1 MALTLIS
8 GAAAAEPGVSLKL
21 AQQRAQSLSALEY
34 QLELQVPGERS
45 APIEGK
51 MTIRFHYRADGQSLQ
66 IDFRQTPE
74 HLLTVSVNG
83 QPVDYQQTQEHIL
96 LPANSLRSGANK
108 VVLAFL
114 AGDGSLNRNED
125 YLYTLFV
132 PDRARTAFP
141 LFDQPDLKSRISL
154 SLVLPPGWT
163 ALANAAL
170 LQKEQ
175 QGSNLRWTFAPTEP
189 ISSYLFAF
197 VAGDFAT
204 QTREVN
210 GRSMTMLHRETDTAK
225 VARNLDAIFD
235 LHGQAL
241 SWMEA
246 YTGISLP
253 FSKLDFALIPSFQ
266 YGGMEHTGAIGYRAS
281 SLLLEAEP
289 TQVQLLSRASLIAHE
304 VAHMWFGNLV
314 TMAWFND
321 VWTKEVFANF
331 MAAKIVNPAF
341 PQINHDLNF
350 LVRHYPGAYSVD
362 RTAGA
367 NPIRQDLA
375 NLNLAGQLYGP
386 IIYQKAPI
394 MMRQLERVLGEAKFR
409 KGMRQYLSTHAY
421 GNATWP
427 ELVDILDALSDTD
440 LKTWSEVWVNTPGRP
455 QFTTARRGEKLEIL
469 QTDPAD
475 KGRVWTQHFT
485 VRPLSGGSLP
495 IASTAHSTALTTST
509 AAGSL
514 LLNADGRGYGL
525 FPASLAQLDI
535 WQDLTLLERGSSLV
549 NIYENVLEGRI
560 KPASYLRQL
569 LPLIRT
575 ESEPL
580 ILDLALAQLYRIHTS
595 LLTEATRKQSLADIE
610 SALWDTI
617 ELSLENRR
625 QLYESYSAIAQ
636 SPPAMTH
643 LKALWTGELKLQG
656 LTLSERDRIR
666 LAEILAIRLPAEA
679 AAIIATQLQNT
690 RNPDDLRRL
699 QFIAPSLSPDART
712 RDAFFASLAQESNRQ
727 TENWVLD
734 GLRNLHHPS
743 RTGHSVRY
751 LGESLALLEEIQVTG
766 DIFFP
771 GHWLNASLANHNSDQ
786 AVQTVT
792 GFLHQRP
799 DYNPQLRMKILQAA
813 DLPIRANRILAAPP

>member
-1 MALTLIS
+1 MALILTA
-8 GAAAAEPGVSLKL
+8 GAAAAEPGVSLQL
-21 AQQRAQSLSALEY
+21 AQQRARSLSALEY
-34 QLELQVPGERS
+34 QLELQVPAES
-45 APIEGK
+45 AAPIAGK
-51 MTIRFHYRADGQSLQ
+51 MTIRFNYRADGQALQ
-66 IDFRQTPE
+66 IDFRQNPD
-74 HLLTVSVNG
+74 HLLAVSVNG
-83 QPVDYQQTQEHIL
+83 QRADYQHSQEHIL
-96 LPANSLRSGANK
+96 LPANTLRNGANR
-108 VVLAFL
+108 VELAFF
-114 AGDGSLNRNED
+114 AGDSSLNRNED

-154 SLVLPPGWT
+154 RLVLPQDWT
-163 ALANAAL
+163 ALANATL
-170 LQKEQ
+170 LQKKQ
-175 QGSNLRWTFAPTEP
+175 QGSKVQWVFAPTEP

-204 QTREVN
+204 ETREVN

-225 VARNLDAIFD
+225 VSRNLDAIFD
-235 LHGQAL
+235 LHGKAL

-246 YTGISLP
+246 YTDIPLP

-266 YGGMEHTGAIGYRAS
+266 YGGMEHTGTIGYRAS

-289 TQVQLLSRASLIAHE
+289 TQAQLLSRASLIAHE

-350 LVRHYPGAYSVD
+350 LVRHYPGAYAVD
-362 RTAGA
+362 RTTGA

-394 MMRQLERVLGEAKFR
+394 MMRQLERVLGEGQFR
-409 KGMRQYLSTHAY
+409 KGMRQYLSSHAY

-427 ELVDILDALSDTD
+427 ELVDILDKLGDTD
-440 LKTWSEVWVNTPGRP
+440 LKSWSEVWVNTPGRP
-455 QFTTARRGEKLEIL
+455 EFTSARRGKQLEIV
-469 QTDPAD
+469 QSDPANR
-475 KGRVWTQHFT
+475 GRVWPQYFT
-485 VRPLSGGSLP
+485 VRPLGGGALP
-495 IASTAHSTALTTST
+495 VASTDHTTALTSQ
-509 AAGSL
+509 AATDSL

-525 FPASLAQLDI
+525 FPASLAQMDS
-535 WQDLTLLERGSSLV
+535 WQDLTLLERGSCLV
-549 NIYENVLEGRI
+549 NLYENVLEGRI
-560 KPASYLRQL
+560 DPADYLRQL
-569 LPLIRT
+569 LPLIRS

-580 ILDLALAQLYRIHTS
+580 LLDLALAHLYRGHTS
-595 LLTEATRKQSLADIE
+595 LLTASTRMQIQPDIE
-610 SALWDTI
+610 RALWDTI
-617 ELSLENRR
+617 ELGPDNRR
-625 QLYESYSAIAQ
+625 QLYESYSALAQ
-636 SPPAMTH
+636 SPQAIAR
-643 LKALWTGELKLQG
+643 LKALWSGNLKLQG
-656 LTLSERDRIR
+656 LTLSERDQIR
-666 LAEILAIRLPAEA
+666 LAGILAIRLPTEA

-690 RNPDDLRRL
+690 RNPDDLRRF
-699 QFIAPSLSPDART
+699 QFIAPSLSPDTQT
-712 RDAFFASLAQESNRQ
+712 RDAFFDSLAQENNRQ

-751 LGESLALLEEIQVTG
+751 LEKTLALLEEIQVTG

-771 GHWLNASLANHNSDQ
+771 GNWLNASLASHNSDQ
-786 AVQTVT
+786 AVHTVT
-792 GFLHQRP
+792 GFLRQRP

-813 DLPIRANRILAAPP
+813 DTPLRANRILAASR